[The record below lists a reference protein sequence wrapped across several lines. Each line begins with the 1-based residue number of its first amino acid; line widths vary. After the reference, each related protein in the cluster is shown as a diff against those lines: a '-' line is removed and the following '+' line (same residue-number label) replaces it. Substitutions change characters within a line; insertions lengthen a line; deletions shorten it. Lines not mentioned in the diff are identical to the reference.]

1 MNFIKRNNEKSDHL
15 ITLKTSDL
23 ILKISSKILAVKL
36 SQNCKVGKN
45 GFLKLFWKLFAEKWR

>member
-23 ILKISSKILAVKL
+23 ILKIFSKILAVKL

-45 GFLKLFWKLFAEKWR
+45 GFLKLF